1 MDKNRENRERGRRNQ
16 RMGKSGEE
24 KAARALGR
32 LGLLMIEEIGTP
44 FKIVATKE
52 QGNFKWHRIKWGKKV
67 SADHT
72 ALMPNSG
79 GRRVLIEVKS
89 TQKRENLIWSK
100 LEDHQPQRLTMNVE
114 HGAVSLLVWVRLD
127 VGVVNIMQW
136 PVPGFRK
143 GRGGGITPE
152 RADELNIESLDELR

>member
-1 MDKNRENRERGRRNQ
+1 MNINQ
-16 RMGKSGEE
+16 RRGKRNKAMGAEGEK

-44 FKIVATKE
+44 TKIIGTR
-52 QGNFKWHRIKWGKKV
+52 QMGGFKWYRIVWGKKV
-67 SADHT
+67 SGDHT
-72 ALMPNSG
+72 ALIPNSG
-79 GRRVLIEVKS
+79 GRRVLIEVK
-89 TQKRENLIWSK
+89 TTEKHQNLIWSK
-100 LEDHQPQRLTMNVE
+100 LEAHQPERLTMNVD

-127 VGVVNIMQW
+127 VGVVNIMKW

-152 RADELNIESLDELR
+152 RADELSVELLSEIL